1 MASGIK
7 KRGLNKLAA
16 PQRNKYFH
24 GELLGVH
31 HFQMEQDYFNRKR
44 WLVNRLG
51 LGEGVLCGLNVTE
64 KDGEVCISPGVA
76 IDALGREIIVPEVVS
91 LDPWAV
97 TDECG
102 KPLADKLK
110 DTEEHTVHIC
120 LAYHECAAD
129 YQPVLV
135 TDCNTREQ
143 CTPSTIVESYRLLVR
158 EGEPESPPKGLA
170 PEVCETVFGKANG
183 TAGGYAIVATIEVGG
198 RPVDVVVS
206 HNGKRA
212 LVLNAQQEPAL
223 QVINVATNELL
234 PDIDNLAEL
243 GDDFLPFGGVSVA
256 PDGGPAFVTSNDG
269 VFIVDL
275 ESEQP
280 TVLGSFLRGKK
291 YGACAAISGGAVLFA
306 INLQTQ
312 QVDRIDVAT
321 KAVAN
326 EINTG
331 NHPHRLALSP
341 NGRWLYVV
349 DSVDNMLVRI
359 DTVTDDVIRLTQTG
373 VVPRTIAARV
383 TLSGA
388 MAYLAQKNN
397 IRIVEE
403 TDVPRDIPII
413 NAAPA
418 DSDFTTNGQRYYV
431 VTPKSDTP
439 GTQNE
444 IVIFRAEDLHE
455 IARLTMG
462 DQPTSV
468 AIVPNRLRAFV
479 TNADSGAVSVVD
491 VRTVNRRRLLC
502 EKLPNECP
510 TPAQKSCVTLATVEL
525 LQGGDVEINTCL
537 SRSTVYSNSRLLDF
551 ILCLAEKGIE
561 GPPGPRGPVGPKGDS
576 GPQGGQGPEG
586 PQGPEG
592 DRGQDGQQ
600 GSKGDKGDPGVGLD
614 PTLVKVEAINWVH
627 GGSKPISDFLSD
639 NLVVTFSDSGI
650 KEWNQTTQATQD
662 GKGWFLVEVEYPITN
677 PPISNRRPEAF
688 PQNLDQGTIYV
699 QRVLSEQ
706 IALGDEDVNG
716 VQKTKAKFII
726 DSSFAKVYDKYSTSG
741 RVKGGILCRVVV
753 KCDFLRDRQN
763 RPVDGNLLGGRLPS
777 GDGVRG
783 GDFESWFI
791 LR

>member
-7 KRGLNKLAA
+7 KRGLNKLA
-16 PQRNKYFH
+16 QRNNYFY
-24 GELLGVH
+24 GKPLDVH
-31 HFQMEQDYFNRKR
+31 HFQMEQDYFNSKR
-44 WLVNRLG
+44 WLINRLG

-76 IDALGREIIVPEVVS
+76 IDALGREIIVPEVVC
-91 LDPWAV
+91 LDPWEV

-120 LAYHECAAD
+120 LAYHECHAD

-143 CTPSTIVESYRLLVR
+143 CAPGTIVESYRLLVR

-479 TNADSGAVSVVD
+479 TNAGSGTVTVVD
-491 VRTVNRRRLLC
+491 VRTVDRRRLLC

-510 TPAQKSCVTLATVEL
+510 TPAERSCVTLATVQL
-525 LQGGDVEINTCL
+525 LAGGEVGEIKTC
-537 SRSTVYSNSRLLDF
+537 SYRSTIYSNSRLLDF

-561 GPPGPRGPVGPKGDS
+561 GPPGPRGPAGPKGDPGQQGAS
-576 GPQGGQGPEG
+576 GPAGAQGNPGRDGQQG
-586 PQGPEG
+586 PQGP
-592 DRGQDGQQ
+592 
-600 GSKGDKGDPGVGLD
+600 PGTGLD
-614 PTLVKVEAINWVH
+614 PNLTKVVWTSWPHDGGLPFSQFMEGITVRFNDNNINPTSPLPRGW
-627 GGSKPISDFLSD
+627 F
-639 NLVVTFSDSGI
+639 VVT
-650 KEWNQTTQATQD
+650 
-662 GKGWFLVEVEYPITN
+662 VEYPVSS
-677 PPISNRRPEAF
+677 PPKPRVQHIQQA
-688 PQNLDQGTIYV
+688 TIFT
-699 QRVLSEQ
+699 QRVL
-706 IALGDEDVNG
+706 AAVNDVQNG
-716 VQKTKAKFII
+716 NEAFFRPDPQFARTFKDTISQGNIQGEII
-726 DSSFAKVYDKYSTSG
+726 
-741 RVKGGILCRVVV
+741 CRVVV
-753 KCDFLRDRQN
+753 KCGFLKDSQDRFI
-763 RPVDGNLLGGRLPS
+763 DGNLLGGLPS
-777 GDGVRG
+777 GDGVPG

-791 LR
+791 FTF